1 MAKPQRRDSIL
12 RAARSVFAEK
22 GYHQAS
28 VADILAAAD
37 IARGTF
43 YLYFD
48 SKRAI
53 FDELIEVF
61 LVALRMGIRDI
72 VPDADHPSPI
82 DQLRDNLRRSLALF
96 LEERELSVI
105 LLNQAVGL
113 DREFDRR
120 LTHFYDRVVAIIE
133 RALHKGV
140 DMGMVRECDSH
151 LVASFVLGGLKETA
165 FRLVVREN
173 DRPKL
178 DEIVDELMNTALA
191 GILEAGAVRRELRA

>member
-140 DMGMVRECDSH
+140 DMGMVRKCDSH